1 MNARNEH
8 SGRVERRQET
18 RPQDPAVDEAGRRL
32 RARLAQEA
40 RVRSETGP
48 LPLPYDLVDD
58 ALRFTYLLRNRG
70 LPVERVVA
78 AVRRAMHDSGFERTS
93 VPHGRSQESRA
104 LVLACIRAYFGASG
118 PG

>member
-1 MNARNEH
+1 MVSTRSEQ
-8 SGRVERRQET
+8 SGGTERRQPS
-18 RPQDPAVDEAGRRL
+18 RPEDPAIDEAGKRL
-32 RARLAQEA
+32 RARLAHEA
-40 RVRSETGP
+40 RVRAQAGP

-93 VPHGRSQESRA
+93 VPHGRSPESRA
-104 LVLACIRAYFGASG
+104 LVLACIRAYFGSAG
-118 PG
+118 